1 MCCPRPDRVLATA
14 SSDSVAFVCVGR
26 LTTRKPEFRSVGQRT
41 PTLTLNACKEQHD
54 DRLDSYRCEREIA
67 CAGKKRLLPEYS
79 AAVIG
84 SSVVLRLF
92 AGGVTGLSL
101 ALTTVPFATPDDA
114 RAWVEANR
122 TDMAYESQLP
132 NGS

>member
-1 MCCPRPDRVLATA
+1 MIVW
-14 SSDSVAFVCVGR
+14 
-26 LTTRKPEFRSVGQRT
+26 T
-41 PTLTLNACKEQHD
+41 P
-54 DRLDSYRCEREIA
+54 IA
-67 CAGKKRLLPEYS
+67 VNEKSHVRGKKRLLPEYS

-92 AGGVTGLSL
+92 GGGLGGL
-101 ALTTVPFATPDDA
+101 LFTLTTVPFATPDDA

-132 NGS
+132 NGSCTEQVTRNKP

>member
-1 MCCPRPDRVLATA
+1 
-14 SSDSVAFVCVGR
+14 VGR
-26 LTTRKPEFRSVGQRT
+26 LATRKPGFRSVGQSTR
-41 PTLTLNACKEQHD
+41 TLTLNASKEQHD
-54 DRLDSYRCEREIA
+54 DRLDSYRCEREITS
-67 CAGKKRLLPEYS
+67 AGEKKLLPEYS

-92 AGGVTGLSL
+92 AGGFTALSF

-122 TDMAYESQLP
+122 TDMAYKSQLP
-132 NGS
+132 NGR

>member
-1 MCCPRPDRVLATA
+1 MLPRSNAMIVW
-14 SSDSVAFVCVGR
+14 
-26 LTTRKPEFRSVGQRT
+26 T
-41 PTLTLNACKEQHD
+41 P
-54 DRLDSYRCEREIA
+54 IA
-67 CAGKKRLLPEYS
+67 VNEKSLLRGKKRLLPEYS

-92 AGGVTGLSL
+92 AGGFTGLSF

-122 TDMAYESQLP
+122 TEMAYESQLP

>member
-1 MCCPRPDRVLATA
+1 MIVWTPIAVNEK
-14 SSDSVAFVCVGR
+14 SR
-26 LTTRKPEFRSVGQRT
+26 LQ
-41 PTLTLNACKEQHD
+41 
-54 DRLDSYRCEREIA
+54 
-67 CAGKKRLLPEYS
+67 GKKLLPEYS

-92 AGGVTGLSL
+92 AGEFGSLSFT
-101 ALTTVPFATPDDA
+101 LTTVPFATPDDA

>member
-1 MCCPRPDRVLATA
+1 MLPRSNTMIVW
-14 SSDSVAFVCVGR
+14 
-26 LTTRKPEFRSVGQRT
+26 T
-41 PTLTLNACKEQHD
+41 P
-54 DRLDSYRCEREIA
+54 IA
-67 CAGKKRLLPEYS
+67 VNEKSLLRGKKLLPEYS

-92 AGGVTGLSL
+92 AGGFTGLSFT
-101 ALTTVPFATPDDA
+101 LTTVPFATPDDA